1 MSIDCLKDAEHWRE
15 RAEQIRTKAEAMC
28 DQAVKRQMTFAHAPA
43 GRGQTDAIA
52 RLRQADRD
60 RGRCWARACGASK
73 CGLLLPQAGDGG
85 DLHHLDGD
93 VDRVAVPL
101 LPLGPLGTGL
111 CSWA

>member
-60 RGRCWARACGASK
+60 RGDVAGHELVAPANAASFSPK
-73 CGLLLPQAGDGG
+73 QGMVAIFITLTEMLIASPCPSWLWGL
-85 DLHHLDGD
+85 
-93 VDRVAVPL
+93 
-101 LPLGPLGTGL
+101 
-111 CSWA
+111 